1 MPLRFLRF
9 LAALLVAFLV
19 HLLLVRVS
27 PSLSRGIDVFGLVMV
42 FFAMTASSRAGTV
55 FGLCAGLVHDLASG
69 SPLGLNGFAGSLAG
83 YMVSRAALQI
93 ESTQLSVVGVFF
105 ALGVAVHEAARAL
118 LLYLL
123 IETANPPEPLWV
135 GVRVATSAA
144 FGLLMILLQRRMG
157 GRLDRWRR
165 ARSGRMRIGG

>member
-19 HLLLVRVS
+19 HLLLVRVF
-27 PSLSRGIDVFGLVMV
+27 PSLSRGVDVFGLVLV

-55 FGLCAGLVHDLASG
+55 FGMSAGLVHDLATG

-83 YMVSRAALQI
+83 YLVSRAALQI

-105 ALGVAVHEAARAL
+105 ALGVAIHEAARAL
-118 LLYLL
+118 LFYMLV
-123 IETANPPEPLWV
+123 ETANPPELLWV

-144 FGLLMILLQRRMG
+144 FGLLMILLRRRMS
-157 GRLDRWRR
+157 GRLERWRR
-165 ARSGRMRIGG
+165 GRHGRMQIGG